1 MRAPLYCLYSFLCGL
16 LPLLTSQ
23 RKKINVLL
31 GLWKSKIVPNF
42 WSRSCW
48 ACYSSWVSRAIFA
61 YSESSWSALCL
72 LVLWKDFVTCQGTLW
87 VWSMFLLLWR
97 FGRWIQP
104 VPLSAESTSSVN
116 KTWDPKAAYNKMRS
130 RETCCLCING
140 RRRKVLSVKMLKCE
154 ARGKR
159 AMKRLAS
166 RLQPGWLASG
176 AGWSFLPEQR
186 SCDSLTRFPQILAL
200 GLSSWPALG
209 MHISPVP
216 SECCQAGVTCSVN
229 CEMLIQAG

>member
-1 MRAPLYCLYSFLCGL
+1 MLFVCLYFEKTLWPARGLCECDPCSCSCGGL
-16 LPLLTSQ
+16 A
-23 RKKINVLL
+23 
-31 GLWKSKIVPNF
+31 G
-42 WSRSCW
+42 
-48 ACYSSWVSRAIFA
+48 
-61 YSESSWSALCL
+61 ESSQFPCL
-72 LVLWKDFVTCQGTLW
+72 QKA
-87 VWSMFLLLWR
+87 LLLWTKHGTPR
-97 FGRWIQP
+97 LHIIR
-104 VPLSAESTSSVN
+104 
-116 KTWDPKAAYNKMRS
+116 MRS

-166 RLQPGWLASG
+166 RLQPGLLASG

-186 SCDSLTRFPQILAL
+186 SCDSLTRFPQILAV